1 MQESAPDGG
10 TAPNST
16 DDQKRASRP
25 WWLPHF
31 LGRIPLGVEDRHVAL
46 VGVVAL
52 ASLFEN
58 YDMSMLTSAL
68 KQIRESFG
76 LSQSEA
82 SSLFAWIRLGAIPAF
97 LVLPLA
103 DRVGRRKVFLIAIV
117 GMSIGTLASAFAQT
131 ALQFVLA
138 QTVTRTF
145 LVASTACAIVIVAEE
160 VPAKNRGWGIGI
172 LGAVGAFGFGLGA
185 ILFAFIDD
193 LPFGWRSM
201 YLVGG
206 VPLLLMPMFRRL
218 VPETQRFIE
227 EREARFRGERNDA
240 GWIGPI
246 LEMVREYPGRS
257 LAVAAMAFF
266 FATGSSPAFG
276 LLADFVQSTHG
287 WEPSDY
293 SIMALVAG
301 TFGVV
306 GNSAMGWAA
315 DRLGRRPVAM
325 FGFGLFPV
333 CSLALYAG
341 PEWAIPFV
349 WVPFVFL
356 LTGANVLMRIV
367 STELFP
373 TSSRNTALGWET
385 LMETLGAA
393 GGYLLVGSLTV
404 SGASGAS
411 GASIAPAAVLVSLL
425 TITAALVVWRIPET
439 AGRELEVTSQETSA

>member
-10 TAPNST
+10 SPPNST

-138 QTVTRTF
+138 QTMTRTF

-385 LMETLGAA
+385 LMETLGGAA
-393 GGYLLVGSLTV
+393 GYALVGALTMTE
-404 SGASGAS
+404 
-411 GASIAPAAVLVSLL
+411 ASIAPAAIGISGLTLVSVF
-425 TITAALVVWRIPET
+425 VVRLMPET
-439 AGRELEVTSQETSA
+439 AGLELEATSQHQAD

>member
-10 TAPNST
+10 SPPNST

-138 QTVTRTF
+138 QTMTRTF

-315 DRLGRRPVAM
+315 DRFGRRPVAM

-385 LMETLGAA
+385 LMETLGGAA
-393 GGYLLVGSLTV
+393 GYALVGALTMTE
-404 SGASGAS
+404 
-411 GASIAPAAVLVSLL
+411 ASIAPAAIGISGLTLVSVF
-425 TITAALVVWRIPET
+425 VVRLMPET
-439 AGRELEVTSQETSA
+439 AGLELEATSQHQAD

>member
-1 MQESAPDGG
+1 VQKTAPNGG
-10 TAPNST
+10 SAPNST

-31 LGRIPLGVEDRHVAL
+31 LGRIPLGVEDRHIAL

-117 GMSIGTLASAFAQT
+117 GMSIGTLASGFAQT

-172 LGAVGAFGFGLGA
+172 LGAIGAFGFGLGA

-206 VPLLLMPMFRRL
+206 VPLLLMPMFRRS

-227 EREARFRGERNDA
+227 EREAKLRGERRDA

-293 SIMALVAG
+293 SIVALVAG

-306 GNSAMGWAA
+306 GNSSMGWAA

-325 FGFGLFPV
+325 FSFGLFPL
-333 CSLALYAG
+333 CSLTLYAG

-385 LMETLGAA
+385 LMETLGGAA
-393 GGYLLVGSLTV
+393 GYALVGALTMTE
-404 SGASGAS
+404 
-411 GASIAPAAVLVSLL
+411 ASIAPAAIGISGLTLVSVFIVLL
-425 TITAALVVWRIPET
+425 MPET
-439 AGRELEVTSQETSA
+439 AGLELEATSQHQAD

>member
-1 MQESAPDGG
+1 MQEPAPDGG
-10 TAPNST
+10 SAPNST

-52 ASLFEN
+52 ASLFET

-76 LSQSEA
+76 LSQAEA

-103 DRVGRRKVFLIAIV
+103 DRIGRRKVFLIAIV

-160 VPAKNRGWGIGI
+160 VPARNRGWGIGI
-172 LGAVGAFGFGLGA
+172 LGAIGAFGFGLGA

-206 VPLLLMPMFRRL
+206 IPLLLMPMFRRL

-227 EREARFRGERNDA
+227 EHEARLRGERGDS

-276 LLADFVQSTHG
+276 LLADFVQSTHD

-325 FGFGLFPV
+325 FGFGLFPL
-333 CSLALYAG
+333 CSLTLYAG

-385 LMETLGAA
+385 LMETLGGAT
-393 GGYLLVGSLTV
+393 GYALVGALTMTD
-404 SGASGAS
+404 
-411 GASIAPAAVLVSLL
+411 ASIAPAAIGISGLTLVSVF
-425 TITAALVVWRIPET
+425 VVRLMPET
-439 AGRELEVTSQETSA
+439 AGLELEATSQHQSDS

>member
-1 MQESAPDGG
+1 MQEPAPDGG
-10 TAPNST
+10 STPNST

-325 FGFGLFPV
+325 FGFGLFPL

-349 WVPFVFL
+349 WVPFVFV

-385 LMETLGAA
+385 LMETLGGAA
-393 GGYLLVGSLTV
+393 GYALVGALTMTE
-404 SGASGAS
+404 
-411 GASIAPAAVLVSLL
+411 ASIAPAAIGISGLTLVSVF
-425 TITAALVVWRIPET
+425 VVRLMPET
-439 AGRELEVTSQETSA
+439 AGLELEATSQHQAD

>member
-1 MQESAPDGG
+1 
-10 TAPNST
+10 
-16 DDQKRASRP
+16 
-25 WWLPHF
+25 
-31 LGRIPLGVEDRHVAL
+31 
-46 VGVVAL
+46 
-52 ASLFEN
+52 
-58 YDMSMLTSAL
+58 
-68 KQIRESFG
+68 
-76 LSQSEA
+76 
-82 SSLFAWIRLGAIPAF
+82 
-97 LVLPLA
+97 
-103 DRVGRRKVFLIAIV
+103 
-117 GMSIGTLASAFAQT
+117 MSIGTLASAFAQT

-172 LGAVGAFGFGLGA
+172 LGAIGAFGFGLGA

-227 EREARFRGERNDA
+227 EREARLRGERGDA

-325 FGFGLFPV
+325 FGFGLFPL

-349 WVPFVFL
+349 WVPFVFV

-385 LMETLGAA
+385 LMETLGGAA
-393 GGYLLVGSLTV
+393 GYALVGALTMTE
-404 SGASGAS
+404 
-411 GASIAPAAVLVSLL
+411 ASIAPAAIGISGLTLVSVF
-425 TITAALVVWRIPET
+425 VVRLMPET
-439 AGRELEVTSQETSA
+439 AGLELEATSQHQAD

>member
-10 TAPNST
+10 SPPNST

-349 WVPFVFL
+349 WVLFVFL

-385 LMETLGAA
+385 LMETLGGAA
-393 GGYLLVGSLTV
+393 GYALVGALTMTE
-404 SGASGAS
+404 
-411 GASIAPAAVLVSLL
+411 ASIAPAAIGISGLTLVSVF
-425 TITAALVVWRIPET
+425 VVRLMPET
-439 AGRELEVTSQETSA
+439 AGLELEATSQHQAD

>member
-10 TAPNST
+10 SPPNST

-385 LMETLGAA
+385 LMETLGGAA
-393 GGYLLVGSLTV
+393 GYALVGALTMTE
-404 SGASGAS
+404 
-411 GASIAPAAVLVSLL
+411 ASIAPAAIGISGLTLVSVF
-425 TITAALVVWRIPET
+425 VVRLMPET
-439 AGRELEVTSQETSA
+439 AGLELEATSQHQAD

>member
-1 MQESAPDGG
+1 VQEPAPDGG
-10 TAPNST
+10 STPNST

-227 EREARFRGERNDA
+227 EREARLRGERGDA

-325 FGFGLFPV
+325 FGFGLFPL

-349 WVPFVFL
+349 WVPFVFV

-385 LMETLGAA
+385 LMETLGGAA
-393 GGYLLVGSLTV
+393 GYALVGALTMTE
-404 SGASGAS
+404 
-411 GASIAPAAVLVSLL
+411 ASIAPAAIGISGLTLVSVF
-425 TITAALVVWRIPET
+425 VVRLMPET
-439 AGRELEVTSQETSA
+439 AGLELEATSQHQAD